1 MYKRSLSAILAIALT
16 VTMSFAMSDEVS
28 AASEETSAE
37 VVTSDL
43 AIEKE

>member
-16 VTMSFAMSDEVS
+16 ATMSFAMLGEVF